1 VFLFGSVVGCIA
13 EYNSVNNALD
23 EISAFMDVLEE
34 RNDHLFA
41 KVQQLLKD
49 SHHARLQAQV
59 DQESDQ
65 EKPSNSQQPASS
77 TDGQWHSTFFIFTWL
92 TNHCSSVLAYYTVGW
107 IIWPVKSSLKWLRRI
122 MCPLV
127 VWDVKPYIDH
137 TYFYYW

>member
-1 VFLFGSVVGCIA
+1 MFLFGSVVGCIA

-77 TDGQWHSTFFIFTWL
+77 TDGQ
-92 TNHCSSVLAYYTVGW
+92 
-107 IIWPVKSSLKWLRRI
+107 
-122 MCPLV
+122 
-127 VWDVKPYIDH
+127 
-137 TYFYYW
+137 